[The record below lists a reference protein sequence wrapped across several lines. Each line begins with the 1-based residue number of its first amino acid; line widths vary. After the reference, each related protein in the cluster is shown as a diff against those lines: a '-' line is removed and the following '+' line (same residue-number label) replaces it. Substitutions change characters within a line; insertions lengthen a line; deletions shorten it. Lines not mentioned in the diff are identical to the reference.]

1 MAEILIVDDNP
12 DILGT
17 LGLALGKEGHNIQ
30 LADSA
35 QDAHIK
41 IAQTVPDLI
50 LLDIM
55 MPGQDGISFCKEIRQ
70 QEAYRLVPIIFLS
83 TLSQTDDIVRGLDA
97 GGDDYIT
104 KPISFK
110 ELNARVRS
118 TLRRNELITGSG
130 DASNHII
137 EANGLQLDS
146 HTFQVRTPEGATV
159 QLTATEYR
167 LLRHL
172 MDNPGQ
178 AHGVHTLL
186 DAVWHYPNGT
196 GDPDLV
202 RAHIRN
208 LRQKIEGDPR
218 NPHFIQTIH
227 GVGYMVQN

>member
-1 MAEILIVDDNP
+1 MADILIIDDNP

-17 LGLALGKEGHNIQ
+17 LGLALGKEGYTIS

-41 IAQTVPDLI
+41 LAQEVPDMI

-55 MPGQDGISFCKEIRQ
+55 MPGQDGISFCGELRQ
-70 QEAYRLVPIIFLS
+70 QEAFRLVPIIFMS

-110 ELNARVRS
+110 ELSARVRS
-118 TLRRNELITGSG
+118 TLRRRATVEHDDNPNKHL
-130 DASNHII
+130 I
-137 EANGLQLDS
+137 EANGLQLNT
-146 HTFQVRTPEGATV
+146 HTFQVQMPTGEAI
-159 QLTATEYR
+159 QLTSTEYR
-167 LLRHL
+167 LLHYL
-172 MDNPGQ
+172 MNNPGQ

-208 LRQKIEGDPR
+208 LRQKIEDDPK
-218 NPHFIQTIH
+218 NPLFIQTIH
-227 GVGYMVQN
+227 GIGYMVQA

>member
-1 MAEILIVDDNP
+1 MADILIIDDNP

-17 LGLALGKEGHNIQ
+17 LGLALGKEGHKIV

-41 IAQTVPDLI
+41 LAQAVPDMI

-70 QEAYRLVPIIFLS
+70 QEAFRLVPIIFMS

-118 TLRRNELITGSG
+118 TLRRNKAMTGQDS
-130 DASNHII
+130 ANSHII
-137 EANGLQLDS
+137 EANGLKLDS
-146 HTFQVRTPEGATV
+146 HTFQVETPAGENV

-186 DAVWHYPNGT
+186 DAVWHYPDGS

-218 NPHFIQTIH
+218 NPLLIQTIH
-227 GVGYMVQN
+227 GVGYMVQS